1 MKRLSRLVRPLSRL
15 AMACAATLTLAATP
29 ALAAPTFQLPFTCG
43 ETWNASTWS
52 GHNPTNAVD
61 LNYYPSEQEVG
72 KPIRASAAG
81 KVTRSEYSTTSGY
94 GNFVVIDHGSGWT
107 TWYAHLSK
115 RNVAVG
121 ATVTL
126 GQQIGVIGNTSAT
139 ASLAPHLH
147 YEQRLN
153 GTAQRAVINGQ
164 ALVYF
169 DNTQTLVSRNCPTTP
184 PPPVGLIVDSDNT
197 KNDETKGYIEVSTN
211 WTVSSGTAGYYGT
224 GYAFAATTPQSDA
237 ATFWFYLPAAATK
250 TIDAWWTVGT
260 NRSPEA
266 PFIVWDAS
274 GTQLGTVKVNQQ
286 ANGGKWNS
294 LGAFSFTAGWNKVQ
308 LSRWA
313 PEGYVVIADA
323 IQVR

>member
-1 MKRLSRLVRPLSRL
+1 MTRLPPAVRPLCRL
-15 AMACAATLTLAATP
+15 ATAVAALLTLAATP
-29 ALAAPTFQLPFTCG
+29 ALAAPNFQLPFTCG

-61 LNYYPSEQEVG
+61 LNFYPADQEVG
-72 KPIRASAAG
+72 KPIRASAPG
-81 KVTRSEYSTTSGY
+81 RVTRSEYSTTSGY
-94 GNFVVIDHGSGWT
+94 GNFVVIDHGGGWT
-107 TWYAHLSK
+107 TWYAHLRS
-115 RNVAVG
+115 RGVAVG
-121 ATVTL
+121 ATVTQ
-126 GQQIGVIGNTSAT
+126 GQQIGIIGNTSAT
-139 ASLAPHLH
+139 ASLAVHLH

-153 GTAQRAVINGQ
+153 GTTQRAVINGQ
-164 ALVYF
+164 ALAYF
-169 DNTQTLVSRNCPTTP
+169 DNSQTLVSRNNCATST
-184 PPPVGLIVDSDNT
+184 GLVVDSDNAR
-197 KNDETKGYIEVSTN
+197 NDTTKGYIEVSTN

-224 GYAFAATTPQSDA
+224 GYAFASTMPLSDA

-250 TIDAWWTVGT
+250 TIDAWWTAGT

-266 PFIVWDAS
+266 PFIVWNAG

-294 LGAFSFTAGWNKVQ
+294 LGSFSFTAGWNKVQ

>member
-1 MKRLSRLVRPLSRL
+1 MKRYSAVIRPLYRL
-15 AMACAATLTLAATP
+15 AMAGVAALTLAATP

-52 GHNPTNAVD
+52 GHNPANAVD
-61 LNYYPSEQEVG
+61 LNFYPSEQEVG

-81 KVTRSEYSTTSGY
+81 TVTRSEYSTTSGY
-94 GNFVVIDHGSGWT
+94 GHFVVVDHGGGWT

-115 RNVAVG
+115 RNVTVG
-121 ATVTL
+121 QKVTL
-126 GQQIGVIGNTSAT
+126 GQQLGVIGNTSAT
-139 ASLAPHLH
+139 ANLAIHLH

-164 ALVYF
+164 ALAYY

-184 PPPVGLIVDSDNT
+184 PPAGLIVDSDNAR
-197 KNDETKGYIEVSTN
+197 NDTAKGYIEVSTN
-211 WTVSSGTAGYYGT
+211 WTVSSGTTGYYGT
-224 GYAFAATTPQSDA
+224 GYAFASTVAQSDA

-250 TIDAWWTVGT
+250 TLDAWWTAGT

-266 PFIVWDAS
+266 PFIVWNS
-274 GTQLGTVKVNQQ
+274 NGTQLGTVKVNQQ

-294 LGAFSFTAGWNKVQ
+294 LGSFSFTAGWNKVQ

>member
-1 MKRLSRLVRPLSRL
+1 MKRRSAAVRSLCRL
-15 AMACAATLTLAATP
+15 AMAGAAMLTLGATP
-29 ALAAPTFQLPFTCG
+29 ALAAPTLQLPFTCG

-52 GHNPTNAVD
+52 GHNPANAVD
-61 LNYYPSEQEVG
+61 LNFYPAEQEVG
-72 KPIRASAAG
+72 KPIRASAPG
-81 KVTRSEYSTTSGY
+81 TVTRSEYSTTSGY
-94 GNFVVIDHGSGWT
+94 GNFVVIDHGGGWT

-115 RNVAVG
+115 RNVSVG
-121 ATVTL
+121 QTVTL

-139 ASLAPHLH
+139 ASLAIHLH

-153 GTAQRAVINGQ
+153 GTTQHAVINGQ
-164 ALVYF
+164 ALAYY

-184 PPPVGLIVDSDNT
+184 TTGLVVDSDNAR
-197 KNDETKGYIEVSTN
+197 NDTAKGYIEVSTH

-224 GYAFAATTPQSDA
+224 GYAFASTVAQSDA

-250 TIDAWWTVGT
+250 TLDAWWTAGT

-266 PFIVWDAS
+266 PFIVWNSNGA
-274 GTQLGTVKVNQQ
+274 QLATVKVNQQ
-286 ANGGKWNS
+286 ANGGRWNS
-294 LGAFSFTAGWNKVQ
+294 LGSFSFTAGWNKVQ

-313 PEGYVVIADA
+313 PEGSVVIADA